1 MILFNF
7 FTESKCSEKWNLLKY
22 LHVVDMLLAKDEY
35 ENYLTKHLQK
45 GSEKDEDKDAKD
57 KGVKEN
63 EIEELAV

>member
-1 MILFNF
+1 
-7 FTESKCSEKWNLLKY
+7 
-22 LHVVDMLLAKDEY
+22 MLLAKDEY